1 MSKKVLLKEFLLV
14 SLLSKAMHADPPLI
28 SVLEVTLLSSGVE
41 DHKDSL

>member
-1 MSKKVLLKEFLLV
+1 M
-14 SLLSKAMHADPPLI
+14 SLLSKAMYVDPPLI